1 MNNID
6 IIYDEVDRLMNQNDW
21 NQLSLRLTIIVDMA
35 SDYSLVRKDYSLDEL
50 LAWATATLPA
60 KSKIK
65 SRPMFIAKC
74 KELHPD
80 PELWRGLE

>member
-6 IIYDEVDRLMNQNDW
+6 FIYDEADRLMHQNAW
-21 NQLSLRLTIIVDMA
+21 NYLSLRLTLIADM
-35 SDYSLVRKDYSLDEL
+35 SSGYSLDEL

-60 KSKIK
+60 KSKIEN
-65 SRPMFIAKC
+65 RAMFIEKC
-74 KELHPD
+74 KELYPD

>member
-6 IIYDEVDRLMNQNDW
+6 IIYNEVDRLMHQSDW
-21 NQLSLRLTIIVDMA
+21 NYLSHKLSIIADMA
-35 SDYSLVRKDYSLDEL
+35 SDYSLDEL

-60 KSKIK
+60 KTKIK

-74 KELHPD
+74 KELHPE
-80 PELWRGLE
+80 PELWKGLD